1 MLEAGEVSMPCMT
14 PAVVL
19 LLHNRTGH
27 RSMGIFRRVEQGAPL
42 SKAGEYKAQ
51 VGTPGLQR
59 IGKTSSQLL
68 KSSEKRTGD
77 KTHKNEGATVKKGLE
92 LRFMRLC
99 TI

>member
-1 MLEAGEVSMPCMT
+1 MLEAGEVSIPCMT

-19 LLHNRTGH
+19 LHNRTGH
-27 RSMGIFRRVEQGAPL
+27 RVEQGAPI
-42 SKAGEYKAQ
+42 SNASEYKAQ
-51 VGTPGLQR
+51 VGTPDLQR
-59 IGKTSSQLL
+59 IGGGTGSQLL